1 MDVAINLSLRTFF
14 RGIPLFAS
22 LSSDEL
28 GELLR
33 LAKPFVREAGE
44 TLFREGDPADGLY
57 VIERGEVGVLVERA
71 PGELVRLA
79 ELGNGAVIGELALID
94 GATRSAT
101 VETFAMTTGY
111 WLSRNQF
118 NTLREGQSRAAY
130 KVALECARTLEARR
144 RVTESRF
151 RALLEAPDRAALLEK
166 REVRELF
173 GVLRK
178 A

>member
-1 MDVAINLSLRTFF
+1 MDAALNLSLRTFF
-14 RGIPLFAS
+14 RGIPLFSS
-22 LSSDEL
+22 LTGDEL

-33 LAKPFVREAGE
+33 LAKPFVREAGD

-57 VIERGEVGVLVERA
+57 VIERGEANVVVSGSSGDRVL
-71 PGELVRLA
+71 LA

-101 VETFAMTTGY
+101 VETVAMTTGY
-111 WLSRNQF
+111 WLSRDRF
-118 NTLREGQSRAAY
+118 DELRAGQSRAAY
-130 KVALECARTLEARR
+130 KVVLQCARTLEGRR
-144 RVTESRF
+144 RITEQRF
-151 RALLEAPDRAALLEK
+151 RSLLEAPDRASLLQK